1 MKMKY
6 LFASTGF
13 LALLGFIGVFTQ
25 ERLFLSFFAFA
36 VDLQYFFVKEDE
48 MWETYMC
55 RSAAR
60 AFCLGMFTMAVF
72 SFFSFILGSPAGE
85 ALVGGLAAG
94 WAAAIA
100 GNAVLVAI
108 YSFSAQRALKEE

>member
-1 MKMKY
+1 
-6 LFASTGF
+6 
-13 LALLGFIGVFTQ
+13 
-25 ERLFLSFFAFA
+25 
-36 VDLQYFFVKEDE
+36 
-48 MWETYMC
+48 MC